1 VVYGNGFPGF
11 AEPGVVWVMQDVNG
25 NGKPDDTWYELAGA
39 VTGKPGYVR
48 NYAVTYTRPA
58 CDSCS
63 VPWKDNQGK
72 TGVVQTNIYNTQA
85 YFPIGLKTN
94 TYTLTGTELPST
106 RINMTNP
113 FYITSAAFAYG
124 YSDSN
129 SGGDTVL
136 IAHAIDA
143 NGKKIKLTGV
153 DFIKVQTGI
162 MANMGWLGEQST
174 EFCGAADVSLLNKK

>member
-1 VVYGNGFPGF
+1 MTASHRKPQVCVLGS
-11 AEPGVVWVMQDVNG
+11 AEPGSRA
-25 NGKPDDTWYELAGA
+25 YELAGA
-39 VTGKPGYVR
+39 ATGMPGYVR
-48 NYAVTYTRPA
+48 NYSVTYTRPA

-63 VPWKDNQGK
+63 VPWKDNKGK

-85 YFPIGLKTN
+85 YFPIGSKTD

-106 RINMTNP
+106 GIDMTNP

-143 NGKKIKLTGV
+143 NGKTVKLTGV

-174 EFCGAADVSLLNKK
+174 EFCGAADVSLLKH